1 MKRISKKAAISDA
14 ERDIREEHER
24 KRDFYKKLYGKS
36 KKYAFPPK
44 DKINLEKHFYFPK
57 SVVTEYNL
65 SMRALAVYPVM
76 CLKADFEDDKWFKI
90 PQDEIAVKSGLSRN
104 TVQKAILELEEN
116 DLIKRKIE
124 NSGKR
129 HYYVYKVEFIRKD
142 MIEEYKN
149 EYFTFNQS
157 IVDSATWADLNLR
170 SRALYLAFR
179 VKAFFDIEVIF
190 YEDEVLENPLID
202 YDHYIGM
209 NLAAHR
215 NRKFDMCT
223 TPISQ
228 LCKLVGIDS
237 SNLTQVLEQLE
248 KHGLIKRFGDWF
260 EVYLKPI
267 ISE

>member
-1 MKRISKKAAISDA
+1 MKIPWKERIKSDLDKKNR
-14 ERDIREEHER
+14 ERYQNKLDVY
-24 KRDFYKKLYGKS
+24 KRLYGKS

-65 SMRALAVYPVM
+65 SMRALAVYPVV

-90 PQDEIAVKSGLSRN
+90 SQEEITIKSGMTSN
-104 TVQKAILELEEN
+104 TVNKALLELEES
-116 DLIKRKIE
+116 DLLEREKR
-124 NSGKR
+124 NSGKT

-157 IVDSATWADLNLR
+157 IVDSGVWADLNLR
-170 SRALYLAFR
+170 SKALYLAFR
-179 VKAFFDIEVIF
+179 VQAFHDIDSLFYDEEIFDGSR
-190 YEDEVLENPLID
+190 ID
-202 YDHYIGM
+202 YNDIIGTH
-209 NLAAHR
+209 LDEYRHR
-215 NRKFDMCT
+215 EYDMCT
-223 TPISQ
+223 TSVSQ
-228 LCKLVGIDS
+228 LCKIVGIDS
-237 SNLTQVLEQLE
+237 SNLTSVFEQLDS
-248 KHGLIKRFGDWF
+248 HGLIKRFGDWF

>member
-1 MKRISKKAAISDA
+1 MSITTVRKAL
-14 ERDIREEHER
+14 
-24 KRDFYKKLYGKS
+24 F
-36 KKYAFPPK
+36 
-44 DKINLEKHFYFPK
+44 
-57 SVVTEYNL
+57 
-65 SMRALAVYPVM
+65 
-76 CLKADFEDDKWFKI
+76 
-90 PQDEIAVKSGLSRN
+90 
-104 TVQKAILELEEN
+104 ELEEH
-116 DLIKRKIE
+116 DLITREKQ
-124 NSGKR
+124 NLGKR
-129 HYYVYKVEFIRKD
+129 HFYVYKVQFIRRE

-157 IVDSATWADLNLR
+157 IVDSGVWADLNLR
-170 SRALYLAFR
+170 SKALYLAFR
-179 VKAFFDIEVIF
+179 VQAFHDIEALFDDEEIF
-190 YEDEVLENPLID
+190 DGSRID
-202 YDHYIGM
+202 YDDIISTHLDEY
-209 NLAAHR
+209 R